1 MHIASIIT
9 KDILPRLP
17 DLQQLAHKA
26 GEAIMAIYQ
35 TNSRGRL
42 LDKSDQSPVTLAD
55 QQAHQCLI
63 TGLSCLFPEYAIVSE
78 EDAVSHARPIF
89 KPFWLIDPLDG
100 TKEFLSGNKEFT
112 VNLAL
117 VHEGFPVWGLV
128 YAPALELMYWGGLG
142 HGAYCQKLE
151 QITSLPK
158 VTDSRFSGNYRIMA
172 SKSHLNDETQAW
184 INQWGPTEL
193 VQAGSSLKFCRIAD
207 GTADLYPRLAPT
219 CEWDTAAAQ
228 AVLEGAGG
236 HVFDLQGQRLMYG
249 KEDVLNPSFIA
260 SRWSWEQHLKILNS
274 KA

>member
-1 MHIASIIT
+1 MHTATIVT
-9 KDILPRLP
+9 KDILPRLSGV
-17 DLQQLAHKA
+17 QQLARKA
-26 GEAIMAIYQ
+26 GEAIMAVYK

-42 LDKSDQSPVTLAD
+42 FDKSDQSPVTLAD

-63 TGLSCLFPEYAIVSE
+63 SGLSCLFPGYSIISE
-78 EDAVSHARPIF
+78 EDVVSCARPLV

-100 TKEFLSGNKEFT
+100 TKEFLNGDKEFT

-117 VHEGFPVWGLV
+117 VYEGFPVWGLV

-142 HGAYCQKLE
+142 HGAHCQKSE
-151 QITSLPK
+151 EITSLPR
-158 VTDSRFSGNYRIMA
+158 VSDCRFSGSYRITA
-172 SKSHLNDETQAW
+172 SKNHLNDETKAW
-184 INQWGPTEL
+184 IEQWGQTEL

-207 GTADLYPRLAPT
+207 GTADLYPRLGPT

-236 HVFDLQGQRLMYG
+236 HVFDLHGRRLSYG

-260 SRWSWEQHLKILNS
+260 SRWSWEQYYKIFNS
-274 KA
+274 KV